1 MKPACAPSPRWLV
14 LSARPNLWP
23 PSLWSMGMTEGQT
36 AVARLDGPLE
46 FRVES
51 RLAPGQVTSRI
62 REGLEGRRT
71 IELDPDTKSSRR
83 LAGWT
88 DGTRLVLTAW
98 DDKLWTR
105 RKSWNIALDAEIV
118 ATANGS
124 VVSGTIDIPDRRAL
138 HILMLLFRVAAV
150 IPVILEV
157 GMSLRSGRVEDGL
170 VGFAVLLVA
179 GGWFV
184 TSRMERDG
192 KVAAAEDA
200 RLVDRALR
208 GLID

>member
-1 MKPACAPSPRWLV
+1 
-14 LSARPNLWP
+14 
-23 PSLWSMGMTEGQT
+23 
-36 AVARLDGPLE
+36 
-46 FRVES
+46 
-51 RLAPGQVTSRI
+51 
-62 REGLEGRRT
+62 
-71 IELDPDTKSSRR
+71 
-83 LAGWT
+83 
-88 DGTRLVLTAW
+88 LTAW

>member
-1 MKPACAPSPRWLV
+1 
-14 LSARPNLWP
+14 
-23 PSLWSMGMTEGQT
+23 MGMTEGQT
-36 AVARLDGPLE
+36 TVARLVGPLE

-51 RLAPGQVTSRI
+51 RLAPEQVTSRI
-62 REGLEGRRT
+62 REELEGRQT
-71 IELDPDTKSSRR
+71 IELSPDTKSRRR

-88 DGTRLVLTAW
+88 DGTRVFLTAW
-98 DDKLWTR
+98 DDRLPTR
-105 RKSWNIALDAEIV
+105 RKSWNIELNADIG
-118 ATANGS
+118 ATTNGS

-157 GMSLRSGRVEDGL
+157 GISLRSGRVEDGL
-170 VGFAVLLVA
+170 AGFAVLLLA

-192 KVAAAEDA
+192 EIAAAEDA

-208 GLID
+208 RLIGEYA